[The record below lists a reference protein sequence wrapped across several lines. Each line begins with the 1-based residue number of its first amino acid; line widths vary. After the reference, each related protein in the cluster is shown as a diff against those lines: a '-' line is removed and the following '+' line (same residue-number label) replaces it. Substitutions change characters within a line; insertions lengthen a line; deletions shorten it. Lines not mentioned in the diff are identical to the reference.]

1 MIRLALHH
9 LAVIE
14 AIGRTENVSASARE
28 LGLTQSAVSH
38 RMKEAERRVG
48 TVLFRKDGHRMTLT
62 QSGRRLFQAA
72 ERILGEVGQAERD
85 LDRLSSGFQET
96 VRIGA
101 ACYLTFDWAPK
112 MFQELRKVLPEVEVE
127 ICTAIS
133 ENPVS
138 LLQENLADMVLAA
151 GRVDVPGIMNI
162 PLSDDELVAVLP
174 ENHQATTKGWFD
186 PAEVAEQPYVTHHTI
201 PESGREYENI
211 FKPHAVIPKE
221 VICAGRTLAVLE
233 LVENGFGMTILP
245 KRSVEKQV
253 ETRRLVT
260 KPVTEHGTP
269 ITWHALTRER
279 GERWS
284 SLDQVLKIIK
294 RAL

>member
-48 TVLFRKDGHRMTLT
+48 AALFRKDGHRMTLT

-85 LDRLSSGFQET
+85 LERLSSGFQET
-96 VRIGA
+96 IRIGA

-112 MFQELRKVLPEVEVE
+112 MFRALREILPEIEVE
-127 ICTAIS
+127 ISTAIS
-133 ENPVS
+133 ENPAS
-138 LLQENLADMVLAA
+138 LLLDNMADMVLAA
-151 GRVDVPGIMNI
+151 GRVDIPGIMNI

-174 ENHQATTKGWFD
+174 ENHMAAGKDWFD
-186 PAEVAEQPYVTHHTI
+186 PLEVVDQPYVTHHTI

-211 FKPHAVIPKE
+211 FKPHSVIPKE

-253 ETRRLVT
+253 RERKLVT
-260 KPVTEHGTP
+260 KSVTRAGVS

-279 GERWS
+279 SEHWS

-294 RAL
+294 QVL